1 MAKGSVKLPSRYAG
15 ARLIGHGGMG
25 DIYLAEDTVLGR
37 QVAVKV
43 LDERFATDPD
53 VTKRFTREAL
63 AAAKLSGHHNIV
75 TIFDVDQSEDG
86 RPLIVMEYLPGGTVA
101 ERAREGRVDREEA
114 LAWLEQTAA
123 ALDDAHEAGI
133 VHRDVKP
140 ANLLLDERNEVHVGD
155 FGIARVIDESTMG
168 MTVAGTV
175 LGTAGYLSPEQ
186 ARGEPAT
193 HASDIYGLGVV
204 AYELLTGGRPFEGGS
219 STEEAAA
226 HIHQPVPPA
235 SERGVGL
242 PRSVDRVFDRALAKD
257 GAHRYG
263 SAGELVEDL
272 RASLEPQGEPTRIR
286 TAPLPYSAN
295 RARPGR
301 SRSAVPVLLGAL
313 ALAALVAGGLIAAV
327 ITSNDDPGT
336 KSNATQSVVTEDVT
350 RTQEGTTVTTEVTVT
365 EQAPTTA
372 PATTAAGGGGGKL
385 SYDEARELTDE
396 ATALMRQGDYES
408 ALPLAER
415 AYRSLRGSGDI
426 YEAYAAYNT
435 GKSLIELGDCKQ
447 GLKYL
452 DASEAIQGS
461 RSEIR
466 EARAQCG

>member
-1 MAKGSVKLPSRYAG
+1 
-15 ARLIGHGGMG
+15 MG

-43 LDERFATDPD
+43 LDERFAKDPD

-75 TIFDVDQSEDG
+75 MIFDVDECDG
-86 RPLIVMEYLPGGTVA
+86 RPMIVMEYLPGGTVA
-101 ERAREGRVDREEA
+101 DRAREGRVDREEA
-114 LAWLEQTAA
+114 LGWLEQTAA
-123 ALDDAHEAGI
+123 ALDDAHQAGI

-155 FGIARVIDESTMG
+155 FGIARIADESG
-168 MTVAGTV
+168 AGLTVAGTV

-219 STEEAAA
+219 STEEAGA

-242 PRSVDRVFDRALAKD
+242 PRSVDRVFERALAKE
-257 GAHRYG
+257 GAHRYR
-263 SAGELVEDL
+263 SARELVEDL
-272 RASLEPQGEPTRIR
+272 RASLEPEDEPTRIR
-286 TAPLPYSAN
+286 TAPVPYSRN
-295 RARPGR
+295 RARPERGR
-301 SRSAVPVLLGAL
+301 STVPILLGTL
-313 ALAALVAGGLIAAV
+313 ALAALAAGGLMAAV
-327 ITSNDDPGT
+327 MTSNDDPGP
-336 KSNATQSVVTEDVT
+336 SVVTENVT
-350 RTQEGTTVTTEVTVT
+350 RTQGGTTATTEVTVT
-365 EQAPTTA
+365 EQAPTA
-372 PATTAAGGGGGKL
+372 ASATAAGGGGGGGKL
-385 SYDEARELTDE
+385 SYDEAKELTDE
-396 ATALMRQGDYES
+396 ATALMRQSDYAG

-415 AYRSLRGSGDI
+415 AYKSLRGSGDI
-426 YEAYAAYNT
+426 YEAYAAYNA
-435 GKSLIELGDCKQ
+435 GKSLIELGDCKK

>member
-1 MAKGSVKLPSRYAG
+1 
-15 ARLIGHGGMG
+15 MG
-25 DIYLAEDTVLGR
+25 DIYLADDTVLGR

-43 LDERFATDPD
+43 LDERFAKDPD

-75 TIFDVDQSEDG
+75 MIFDVDECDG
-86 RPLIVMEYLPGGTVA
+86 RPMIVMEYLPGGTVA
-101 ERAREGRVDREEA
+101 DRAREGRVDREEA
-114 LAWLEQTAA
+114 LGWLEQTAA
-123 ALDDAHEAGI
+123 ALDDAHQAGI

-155 FGIARVIDESTMG
+155 FGIARIADESG
-168 MTVAGTV
+168 AGLTVAGTV

-242 PRSVDRVFDRALAKD
+242 PRSVDRVFERALAKE
-257 GAHRYG
+257 GAHRYR
-263 SAGELVEDL
+263 SARELVEDL
-272 RASLEPQGEPTRIR
+272 RASLEPEDEPTRIR
-286 TAPLPYSAN
+286 TAPVPYSRN
-295 RARPGR
+295 RARRERGR
-301 SRSAVPVLLGAL
+301 STVPILLGTL
-313 ALAALVAGGLIAAV
+313 ALAALAAGGLMAAV
-327 ITSNDDPGT
+327 MTSNDDPGP
-336 KSNATQSVVTEDVT
+336 SVVTENVT
-350 RTQEGTTVTTEVTVT
+350 RTQGGTTATTEVTVT

-372 PATTAAGGGGGKL
+372 SATTAEGGGGGGKL
-385 SYDEARELTDE
+385 SYDEAKELTDE
-396 ATALMRQGDYES
+396 ATALMRQGDYED

-415 AYRSLRGSGDI
+415 AYKSLRGSGDI
-426 YEAYAAYNT
+426 YEAYAAYNA
-435 GKSLIELGDCKQ
+435 GKSLIELGDCKK

>member
-1 MAKGSVKLPSRYAG
+1 MALGSVNLPSRYAG

-43 LDERFATDPD
+43 LDERFAEDPD
-53 VTKRFTREAL
+53 ITKRFTREAL

-75 TIFDVDQSEDG
+75 TIFDVDECDG
-86 RPLIVMEYLPGGTVA
+86 RPMIVMEYLPGGTVA
-101 ERAREGRVDREEA
+101 ERARAGPVDREEA

-123 ALDDAHEAGI
+123 ALDDAHQAGI

-140 ANLLLDERNEVHVGD
+140 ANLLLDEQNEVHVGD
-155 FGIARVIDESTMG
+155 FGIARIVDESTAG

-242 PRSVDRVFDRALAKD
+242 PRSVDRVFDRALAKE

-263 SAGELVEDL
+263 SARQLVDDL
-272 RASLEPQGEPTRIR
+272 RASLELHEEPTRIR
-286 TAPLPYSAN
+286 TAPAPFSGN
-295 RARPGR
+295 RVRPGR
-301 SRSAVPVLLGAL
+301 SRSLVPVLLGSL
-313 ALAALVAGGLIAAV
+313 ALAALAGGGVLAAV
-327 ITSNDDPGT
+327 MASNDDPGT
-336 KSNATQSVVTEDVT
+336 RPSVDTTEVV
-350 RTQEGTTVTTEVTVT
+350 RTLEGTTVTTQVTVT

-372 PATTAAGGGGGKL
+372 PETTAAGGGGGGQL
-385 SYDEARELTDE
+385 SYEEAKQLTDE
-396 ATALMRQGDYES
+396 ATALMRQGNYAS

-415 AYRSLRGSGDI
+415 AYKSLHGSGDI
-426 YEAYAAYNT
+426 YEAYAAYNA
-435 GKSLIELGDCKQ
+435 GKSLIELGDCKK

>member
-1 MAKGSVKLPSRYAG
+1 
-15 ARLIGHGGMG
+15 MG

-43 LDERFATDPD
+43 LDERFAKDPD

-75 TIFDVDQSEDG
+75 TIFDVDECDG
-86 RPLIVMEYLPGGTVA
+86 RPMIVMEYLPGGTVA
-101 ERAREGRVDREEA
+101 ERAREGRVDRDEA

-123 ALDDAHEAGI
+123 ALDDAHQAGI

-155 FGIARVIDESTMG
+155 FGIARVVDESTIG

-242 PRSVDRVFDRALAKD
+242 PRSVDRVFKRALAKE
-257 GAHRYG
+257 GAHRYR
-263 SAGELVEDL
+263 SAREFVEDL
-272 RASLEPQGEPTRIR
+272 RASLEPADEPTRIL
-286 TAPLPYSAN
+286 TTPVPYSGKRIRPRRN
-295 RARPGR
+295 R
-301 SRSAVPVLLGAL
+301 STVPVLLGSL
-313 ALAALVAGGLIAAV
+313 ALAALAAGGLAAAV
-327 ITSNDDPGT
+327 MTSNDDPGP
-336 KSNATQSVVTEDVT
+336 SVVTQNVT
-350 RTQEGTTVTTEVTVT
+350 RTQGGTTATTEVTVT
-365 EQAPTTA
+365 EQATTSPVTTA
-372 PATTAAGGGGGKL
+372 SGGGGGKL
-385 SYDEARELTDE
+385 SYGEAKELTDE
-396 ATALMRQGDYES
+396 ATALMRQGDYEG

-415 AYRSLRGSGDI
+415 AYKSLRGSGDI

-435 GKSLIELGDCKQ
+435 GKSLIQLGDCKQ

-466 EARAQCG
+466 EARAECG

>member
-1 MAKGSVKLPSRYAG
+1 VARGSVKLPSRYAG

-43 LDERFATDPD
+43 LDERFAKDPD

-75 TIFDVDQSEDG
+75 TIFDVDECDG
-86 RPLIVMEYLPGGTVA
+86 RPMIVMEYLPGGTVA
-101 ERAREGRVDREEA
+101 ERAREGRVDRDEA

-123 ALDDAHEAGI
+123 ALDDAHQAGI

-155 FGIARVIDESTMG
+155 FGIARIADEPGAG

-226 HIHQPVPPA
+226 HIHQRVPPA

-242 PRSVDRVFDRALAKD
+242 PSSVDRVFDRVLAKE
-257 GAHRYG
+257 GAHRYR
-263 SAGELVEDL
+263 SARELVEDL
-272 RASLEPQGEPTRIR
+272 RASLEPEDEPTRIR
-286 TAPLPYSAN
+286 AAAVPYSGN
-295 RARPGR
+295 RARRERRR
-301 SRSAVPVLLGAL
+301 SIVPVLLGSL
-313 ALAALVAGGLIAAV
+313 ALAGLATGGLVAAV
-327 ITSNDDPGT
+327 MTRNDDPGP
-336 KSNATQSVVTEDVT
+336 SVVTENVT
-350 RTQEGTTVTTEVTVT
+350 RTQGGTRVTTEVTVT

-372 PATTAAGGGGGKL
+372 PATATAGDGGGKL
-385 SYDEARELTDE
+385 SDDEAKELTDE
-396 ATALMRQGDYES
+396 ATALIRQGDYTS

-415 AYRSLRGSGDI
+415 AYKSLRGSGDI
-426 YEAYAAYNT
+426 YEAYAAYNA
-435 GKSLIELGDCKQ
+435 GKSLIELGDCKK

-466 EARAQCG
+466 EARALCG

>member
-1 MAKGSVKLPSRYAG
+1 M
-15 ARLIGHGGMG
+15 
-25 DIYLAEDTVLGR
+25 
-37 QVAVKV
+37 
-43 LDERFATDPD
+43 
-53 VTKRFTREAL
+53 
-63 AAAKLSGHHNIV
+63 
-75 TIFDVDQSEDG
+75 
-86 RPLIVMEYLPGGTVA
+86 IVMEYLSGGTVA
-101 ERAREGRVDREEA
+101 ERAREGRVDREET
-114 LAWLEQTAA
+114 LDWLEQTAA
-123 ALDDAHEAGI
+123 ALDDAHRAGI

-219 STEEAAA
+219 ATEEAVA

-263 SAGELVEDL
+263 SAGELVKDL
-272 RASLEPQGEPTRIR
+272 RASLKPQGEPTRIR
-286 TAPLPYSAN
+286 TAPLPYA
-295 RARPGR
+295 ARVRPAR

-327 ITSNDDPGT
+327 ITSNDDSGT

-365 EQAPTTA
+365 EQASTTA

-415 AYRSLRGSGDI
+415 AYRSLRGSGDL

>member
-1 MAKGSVKLPSRYAG
+1 VARASVKLPSRYAG

-37 QVAVKV
+37 QVAVKM
-43 LDERFATDPD
+43 LDDRFAKDPD

-75 TIFDVDQSEDG
+75 TIFDVDECDG
-86 RPLIVMEYLPGGTVA
+86 RPMIVMEYLSGGTVA
-101 ERAREGRVDREEA
+101 ERAREGPVEREEA
-114 LAWLEQTAA
+114 LDWLEQTAA
-123 ALDDAHEAGI
+123 ALDDAHQAGI

-193 HASDIYGLGVV
+193 HASDVYGLGVV

-242 PRSVDRVFDRALAKD
+242 PRSVDRVFKRALAKER
-257 GAHRYG
+257 AHRYR
-263 SAGELVEDL
+263 SAREFVEDL
-272 RASLEPQGEPTRIR
+272 RASLEPADEPTRIL
-286 TAPLPYSAN
+286 TTPVPYSDRRIRPERN
-295 RARPGR
+295 R
-301 SRSAVPVLLGAL
+301 STVPVLLGSL
-313 ALAALVAGGLIAAV
+313 ALAALAAGGLAAAV
-327 ITSNDDPGT
+327 MTSNDDPGP
-336 KSNATQSVVTEDVT
+336 SVVTQNVT
-350 RTQEGTTVTTEVTVT
+350 RTQGGTTATTEVTVT
-365 EQAPTTA
+365 EQATTSPVTTA
-372 PATTAAGGGGGKL
+372 SGGGGGGGKL
-385 SYDEARELTDE
+385 SYGEAKELTDE
-396 ATALMRQGDYES
+396 ATALMRQGDYEG

-415 AYRSLRGSGDI
+415 AYKSLRGSGDI

-435 GKSLIELGDCKQ
+435 GKSLIQLGDCKQ
-447 GLKYL
+447 GIKYL

-466 EARAQCG
+466 EARAQCV